1 MTLSRVPYP
10 VTRNPDTYIKRK
22 IKVAQV
28 ITRMDWGGSPDI
40 VRIICNKLDPQI
52 YDITLIFG
60 QTLYP
65 SKKTKEFLSDFGNK
79 STVIQEFK
87 RDINLFYDLFALFKM
102 YWLFRREKFDIVHT
116 HTAKA
121 GALGRLA
128 AKLAGVPRVIHMSHG
143 HNFYGY
149 FGAFG
154 SALVTLVERFC
165 SKFTDKIIA
174 LTELEKQDLIK
185 FKVCEPE
192 KITIVNSGLELDY
205 YRNVTVDI
213 VSIKQLLKIEPYLNL
228 VGMIS
233 RLEPVKGAEYIVSAA
248 KIVIEKFV
256 NVRFLIAGEGSLR
269 EKMESEARD
278 FGIYDKFIF
287 LGWRE
292 DVREILSVL
301 DVLVQPS
308 LNEAVGRILIE
319 AGACGIP
326 VVAAKVGGIPEII
339 KDNET
344 GILVPPKDVDNLAKG
359 ILLLLADKE
368 KRIAMG
374 KKAKAWVDEKFSA
387 EKMVRDISDL
397 YQQCV
402 IARTASVAKQDEAIC
417 R

>member
-1 MTLSRVPYP
+1 M
-10 VTRNPDTYIKRK
+10 KK

-65 SKKTKEFLSDFGNK
+65 SKKTKEFLLDFGNK
-79 STVIQEFK
+79 STVIQELK
-87 RDINLFYDLFALFKM
+87 RDINPFYDLFALFKM

-128 AKLAGVPRVIHMSHG
+128 AKLAGVPKVIHMSHG

-149 FGAFG
+149 FGVFG

-165 SKFTDKIIA
+165 GKFTDKIIA

-185 FKVCEPE
+185 FKVCEHK

-205 YRNVTVDI
+205 YRNVTIDI
-213 VSIKQLLKIEPYLNL
+213 ASIKQSLKIEPHLNL

-233 RLEPVKGAEYIVSAA
+233 RLEPVKGAEYIVPAA
-248 KIVIEKFV
+248 KVVIEKFTD
-256 NVRFLIAGEGSLR
+256 VRFLIAGEGSLR
-269 EKMESEARD
+269 EKMESEARN
-278 FGIYDKFIF
+278 FGISDKFIF

-319 AGACGIP
+319 AGASSVP
-326 VVAAKVGGIPEII
+326 VVATKVGGIPEIVL
-339 KDNET
+339 DGQT
-344 GILVPPKDVDNLAKG
+344 GILIEPGDAQGLAQAV
-359 ILLLLADKE
+359 ISLLEDEDKR
-368 KRIAMG
+368 KKMGLNAKNRIN
-374 KKAKAWVDEKFSA
+374 ERFSA
-387 EKMVRDISDL
+387 QSMVNSISQV
-397 YQQCV
+397 Y
-402 IARTASVAKQDEAIC
+402 SNMSS
-417 R
+417 